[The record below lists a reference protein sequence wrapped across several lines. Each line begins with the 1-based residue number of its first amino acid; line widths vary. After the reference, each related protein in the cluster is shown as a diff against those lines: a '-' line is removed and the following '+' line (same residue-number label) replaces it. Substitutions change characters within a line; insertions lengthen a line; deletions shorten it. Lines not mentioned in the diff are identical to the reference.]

1 MDTYVREQMGTEDR
15 ASSFGGED
23 NFELSESAFEMG
35 EIEVLGRLVD
45 ASNATL
51 FGKLLISG
59 HEIPIVYKPIA
70 GERPLWDFPVG
81 TLAFREVAAYRFS
94 RIIGLELVPI
104 TVLRDGPFGLG
115 AVQQWINVDESVDV
129 IATAQSDDLRLR
141 KMALLDALINN
152 TDRKFGHILIEASGA
167 LFGCDHGV
175 TFHTQPKLRTVIWQ
189 FAGSPFN
196 KGERELLEKLQEDFS
211 GVTKHLE
218 SLLTEEELIALL
230 RRTQALLEK
239 GVFPYPSEEW
249 PAVPWPPY

>member
-1 MDTYVREQMGTEDR
+1 MGTEDR

-70 GERPLWDFPVG
+70 GERPLWDFPIG

-104 TVLRDGPFGLG
+104 TVLRD
-115 AVQQWINVDESVDV
+115 
-129 IATAQSDDLRLR
+129 
-141 KMALLDALINN
+141 
-152 TDRKFGHILIEASGA
+152 
-167 LFGCDHGV
+167 
-175 TFHTQPKLRTVIWQ
+175 
-189 FAGSPFN
+189 
-196 KGERELLEKLQEDFS
+196 
-211 GVTKHLE
+211 
-218 SLLTEEELIALL
+218 
-230 RRTQALLEK
+230 
-239 GVFPYPSEEW
+239 
-249 PAVPWPPY
+249 